1 MQEEFYAITFR
12 KKIYN
17 TLDELQADLDLWL
30 DEYNNQRTH
39 SGKYC
44 FGRTPMQTFLETVP
58 LAKQKMLQDL
68 PPAA

>member
-1 MQEEFYAITFR
+1 MQEEFYAVTFR

-30 DEYNNQRTH
+30 EEYNNQRTH

-44 FGRTPMQTFLETVP
+44 YGRTPMQTFLETLP
-58 LAKQKMLQDL
+58 LARQKMLQSD